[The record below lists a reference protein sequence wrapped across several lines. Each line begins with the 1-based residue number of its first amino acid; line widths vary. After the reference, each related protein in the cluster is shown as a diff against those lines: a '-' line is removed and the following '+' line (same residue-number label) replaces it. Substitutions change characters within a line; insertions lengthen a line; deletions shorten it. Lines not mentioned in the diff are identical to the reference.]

1 MASKET
7 DKVSPDMSMTTKLK
21 RGSGEPR
28 MIAGDLQLN
37 ALPETVSAT
46 IAERAKLPDKHF
58 KSLAAREAS
67 LLQLAKSTRAGNPV
81 HPDKAV
87 PNKLPHGLT
96 LRQEQFCQNVMAGMT
111 HAQSYRDAYNCH
123 NIKPAVVY
131 QRAYSVA
138 TNPRVRKRME
148 TLWEMREGR
157 LSHTPAQLRLFVQ
170 ERLMI
175 EALKDDNPAS
185 VRVRAVELIG
195 KIGRV
200 RLFEADQENSKEN
213 QSVETLLARITPLL
227 DLGKALQAQASAAE
241 KTKQIKGKT

>member
-1 MASKET
+1 MASNET
-7 DKVSPDMSMTTKLK
+7 DRLTPEQNMTTKLK

-37 ALPETVSAT
+37 AGPDTVSAS

-67 LLQLAKSTRAGNPV
+67 LLQLAKSTRTG
-81 HPDKAV
+81 KAVSSNKSV

-96 LRQEQFCQNVMAGMT
+96 IRQEQFCQNVMAGMT
-111 HAQSYRDAYNCH
+111 HAQAYREAYNCH
-123 NIKPAVVY
+123 HIKPAVVY
-131 QRAYSVA
+131 ARAYAVA
-138 TNPRVRKRME
+138 TNPRAKKRME
-148 TLWEMREGR
+148 ELWALREGR

-175 EALKDDNPAS
+175 EALKEDNPAS

-200 RLFEADQENSKEN
+200 RVFDAEQDNDKGN
-213 QSVETLLARITPLL
+213 QSVEQLMQRIGPLL
-227 DLGKALQAQASAAE
+227 ELGKALQAQMQAAE
-241 KTKQIKGKT
+241 KPKQIKDRA